1 MHDRLT
7 EIKKQEPT
15 SAALLVPGTPQGF
28 SPPEKLG
35 RFRQTIDRMLQ
46 ESQMQVTNPSAALEQ
61 YRCPSSIC
69 KAQQTEQKKGIFP
82 SEMQGALVCQQTVL

>member
-1 MHDRLT
+1 MHDQLT

-15 SAALLVPGTPQGF
+15 SAALLVPGMPQGF

-35 RFRQTIDRMLQ
+35 RFRQAIDRMLQ

-61 YRCPSSIC
+61 YRYPSSI
-69 KAQQTEQKKGIFP
+69 
-82 SEMQGALVCQQTVL
+82 L